1 MYPEARPQV
10 GHLAVV
16 GRGVTSMVTPSGLG
30 NTRLT
35 WSALGTNDSKR
46 EDTSRHHG
54 REPRSLPDP
63 ATSYKPDQHANCRR
77 TPNAEPIHNRWH
89 RPRRD
94 DTARAAGGRV
104 ADPVRAMVAAAR
116 GPARRDTAHAQAVA
130 WG

>member
-35 WSALGTNDSKR
+35 WSVLGTNDSKR

-54 REPRSLPDP
+54 RESRSLPDP

-77 TPNAEPIHNRWH
+77 TSIHSALTVRRRVDTLMVWSID
-89 RPRRD
+89 RP
-94 DTARAAGGRV
+94 GR
-104 ADPVRAMVAAAR
+104 
-116 GPARRDTAHAQAVA
+116 
-130 WG
+130 

>member
-35 WSALGTNDSKR
+35 WSVLGTNDSKR

-54 REPRSLPDP
+54 RESRSLPDP
-63 ATSYKPDQHANCRR
+63 APSYKPDQHANCRR
-77 TPNAEPIHNRWH
+77 TQFAVSPDKRGYHPHDVGAGQF
-89 RPRRD
+89 
-94 DTARAAGGRV
+94 ALRA
-104 ADPVRAMVAAAR
+104 
-116 GPARRDTAHAQAVA
+116 
-130 WG
+130 

>member
-16 GRGVTSMVTPSGLG
+16 GRGVTSMVTLSGLG

-35 WSALGTNDSKR
+35 WSVLGTNDSKR

-54 REPRSLPDP
+54 RESRSLPDP

-77 TPNAEPIHNRWH
+77 TQNCTPKHTLSSSM
-89 RPRRD
+89 PRITR
-94 DTARAAGGRV
+94 TFCV
-104 ADPVRAMVAAAR
+104 
-116 GPARRDTAHAQAVA
+116 
-130 WG
+130 

>member
-35 WSALGTNDSKR
+35 WSVLGTNDSKR

-54 REPRSLPDP
+54 RESRSLPDP

-77 TPNAEPIHNRWH
+77 TEYWDLPQIACCLGLYFNGESWRC
-89 RPRRD
+89 D
-94 DTARAAGGRV
+94 GFTS
-104 ADPVRAMVAAAR
+104 MVL
-116 GPARRDTAHAQAVA
+116 QLV
-130 WG
+130 